1 MNAADPRSAEVL
13 AFLKTKVIE
22 RVGIPVEDLT
32 ESSVFIKLGL
42 ESIDAVLV
50 SGEVEDEFG
59 VELSPSAIFDHE
71 TLGGFTAEVVRL
83 LNAQ

>member
-1 MNAADPRSAEVL
+1 MNAVDSKSAQVL
-13 AFLKTKVIE
+13 AFLKMKVTE
-22 RVGIPVEDLT
+22 RIGIPVEDVT
-32 ESSVFIKLGL
+32 ENSVFIKLGL

-83 LNAQ
+83 IEAQ

>member
-1 MNAADPRSAEVL
+1 M
-13 AFLKTKVIE
+13 IE
-22 RVGIPVEDLT
+22 RIGVPAEDVT
-32 ESSVFIKLGL
+32 ENSVFIKLGL

-83 LNAQ
+83 MEAQ